1 MQGGGIEAAALECCG
16 RWGSSSSSTGRE
28 REVVV
33 ARHEVGRQ
41 RARPERGV
49 VLVVGR
55 RAGEGVGDGEG
66 RKEEEE
72 DRRRR
77 VKTAGEGIVGLEEKV
92 WA

>member
-1 MQGGGIEAAALECCG
+1 
-16 RWGSSSSSTGRE
+16 
-28 REVVV
+28 VVV
-33 ARHEVGRQ
+33 ARREVGRR

-49 VLVVGR
+49 VLVVVR

-66 RKEEEE
+66 RKEEQEE

-92 WA
+92 WASRRRRGRGGEEEG